1 MDLISDLSMART
13 NWGIHVKILALW
25 NNPSRG
31 IVLEKRMIVVDV
43 KGNYIE
49 VIVPNRTYRKAFVR
63 NLSEGKWFY
72 LENFQV
78 FPCKSTCFALNTY
91 EIRCMW
97 ETTMV
102 SVSDKTSNNFYHFV
116 FPSEVENA
124 LDVQFHH
131 VTDAVGVVV
140 SLSPIRRI
148 PFVCRENETDY
159 SARYVKLTI
168 KDNMGNRTTC
178 IALGE
183 CCETVVKK
191 VTTILS
197 SPSYNYQPIVAMMR
211 FWRVQAFEGKNVVMS
226 VDDCARVYINPTF
239 EDFDLERY
247 IRSFSD
253 PESDAVY
260 MEEVASN

>member
-1 MDLISDLSMART
+1 
-13 NWGIHVKILALW
+13 
-25 NNPSRG
+25 
-31 IVLEKRMIVVDV
+31 MIVVDV

-72 LENFQV
+72 LENFHV
-78 FPCKSTCFALNTY
+78 FPSKSTCFALNTY

-131 VTDAVGVVV
+131 VT
-140 SLSPIRRI
+140 
-148 PFVCRENETDY
+148 
-159 SARYVKLTI
+159 
-168 KDNMGNRTTC
+168 
-178 IALGE
+178 E

-191 VTTILS
+191 VSTILS

-239 EDFDLERY
+239 EDFDLEGY
-247 IRSFSD
+247 IEKRVIHVMFCFLNTVEASQTRNLMLFTWRRLRLTKGWNALW
-253 PESDAVY
+253 DAGL
-260 MEEVASN
+260 